1 MNAVRLTGCLQGA
14 GPARSTVAS
23 RAGNPT
29 FLTRGL
35 CFLRLR
41 ELEKQRENTAT
52 DILQKKQEAE
62 AAVSAASPAPS
73 QASALRGPECGPA
86 HRAEHR
92 LHACSHPFSSTF
104 LRPGLWGACFTPCRL
119 VSGALGLGL
128 FFPDNLPSHLVFT
141 LLPMGCRAGSVCLCP
156 EESTLLPCKDI
167 TRFC

>member
-1 MNAVRLTGCLQGA
+1 M
-14 GPARSTVAS
+14 SS

-35 CFLRLR
+35 CFPRLR
-41 ELEKQRENTAT
+41 ELEKQRESTAT

-86 HRAEHR
+86 RRAGHR
-92 LHACSHPFSSTF
+92 LHACSYPFLSTF
-104 LRPGLWGACFTPCRL
+104 LRLGLWGACSTPC
-119 VSGALGLGL
+119 SGLRGVGLGL

-141 LLPMGCRAGSVCLCP
+141 LLPVGCSAGSVCLCP
-156 EESTLLPCKDI
+156 EESTLLPC
-167 TRFC
+167 